1 MSLKYT
7 YHNIISLILAALVAW
22 NSFGFVGVMI
32 GSLAM
37 QEMHNHEE
45 QCEKMFCYCEVS
57 DGMKICVCHHQN
69 DHDMPDE
76 EHHGPSDCFLDLDI
90 KGLAHDASLI
100 QWDSRTFILYEAL
113 VISPSL
119 AIHEYPTSPPSD
131 LEQGIPRVIE
141 HPPAFV

>member
-7 YHNIISLILAALVAW
+7 YHKIISLILAALVAW

-37 QEMHNHEE
+37 QEMHH
-45 QCEKMFCYCEVS
+45 
-57 DGMKICVCHHQN
+57 
-69 DHDMPDE
+69 DE

-100 QWDSRTFILYEAL
+100 QWDGRTFILYEAL